1 MTAALPQLLL
11 SSPGSCS
18 SSDDAEFQTLVL
30 SAVLGFIALAAVGL
44 ALLFT
49 RWDDWYSHSAGAG
62 EKRTARR
69 THTPLSPARPC
80 FLGSLTRG
88 VHSLFAQPSS
98 WSIATVLAP

>member
-1 MTAALPQLLL
+1 MAAALPQLLL

-62 EKRTARR
+62 EQRTARR
-69 THTPLSPARPC
+69 TLNPLSHARPC

-88 VHSLFAQPSS
+88 VHFLLAQPFSS
-98 WSIATVLAP
+98 SIATVPAP

>member
-1 MTAALPQLLL
+1 MAAALPQLLL

-62 EKRTARR
+62 EIAPRDEP
-69 THTPLSPARPC
+69 THLSPMRDHA
-80 FLGSLTRG
+80 FLAL
-88 VHSLFAQPSS
+88 
-98 WSIATVLAP
+98 